1 MRTTLLGGLLD
12 FWVALEV
19 SWTWSLALWAVV
31 AGLALAY
38 ARRERSRGMRAAGY
52 LLAFGAAATVAAR
65 RAASK
70 AWRVAT
76 GEEPPTKK

>member
-1 MRTTLLGGLLD
+1 MNGAAQGDVGGL
-12 FWVALEV
+12 
-19 SWTWSLALWAVV
+19 
-31 AGLALAY
+31 Y
-38 ARRERSRGMRAAGY
+38 A
-52 LLAFGAAATVAAR
+52 AFGAAATVAAR